1 MIFEWDD
8 DKNRTNIAKHHLS
21 FENAHRV
28 FLDPHHRSVLQGY
41 VDREERWET
50 TGIIAG
56 LVVVVVV
63 STPRLSDGE
72 EVTRIIS
79 ARRATKRERKA
90 YEEEIG

>member
-8 DKNRTNIAKHHLS
+8 DKNRHNIAKHHLS
-21 FENAHRV
+21 FENAQRV
-28 FLDPHHRSVLQGY
+28 FADPHHRSVLQGH

-56 LVVVVVV
+56 LVVAVVVP
-63 STPRLSDGE
+63 TPRFREGE

-79 ARRATKRERKA
+79 ARRATKRERKIF
-90 YEEEIG
+90 EKEIG